1 LPEID
6 IVCANFARRWKRA
19 AGTAA
24 FRVRD
29 PDGAIAAMG
38 AERPS
43 AGSVKLGT
51 VYDFG
56 MAELHRPDTQTRMVS
71 SSLVCLAAIE

>member
-6 IVCANFARRWKRA
+6 IVLQIILDVRSAA

-29 PDGAIAAMG
+29 PDGPMAPHG
-38 AERPS
+38 REP
-43 AGSVKLGT
+43 GVKQG
-51 VYDFG
+51 
-56 MAELHRPDTQTRMVS
+56 
-71 SSLVCLAAIE
+71 